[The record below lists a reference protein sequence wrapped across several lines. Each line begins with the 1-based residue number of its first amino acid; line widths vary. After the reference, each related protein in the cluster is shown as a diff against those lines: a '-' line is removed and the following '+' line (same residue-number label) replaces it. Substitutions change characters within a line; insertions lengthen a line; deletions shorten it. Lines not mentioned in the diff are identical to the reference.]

1 MKIKRNILLILF
13 VIFSNMTNNILAQ
26 DLSKLSESER
36 NKKMIEIA
44 KAVYQAPRLRNFY
57 REYGNPIITEMRT
70 KTLPAEDRNINNS
83 SKVYHHSN
91 WKVYQLIR
99 KNRGSGQHLM

>member
-36 NKKMIEIA
+36 NKKLIEIMPCAHTEIQLYWHHWKQQSRQLECLTLALTQQA
-44 KAVYQAPRLRNFY
+44 KS
-57 REYGNPIITEMRT
+57 I
-70 KTLPAEDRNINNS
+70 
-83 SKVYHHSN
+83 
-91 WKVYQLIR
+91 LI
-99 KNRGSGQHLM
+99 